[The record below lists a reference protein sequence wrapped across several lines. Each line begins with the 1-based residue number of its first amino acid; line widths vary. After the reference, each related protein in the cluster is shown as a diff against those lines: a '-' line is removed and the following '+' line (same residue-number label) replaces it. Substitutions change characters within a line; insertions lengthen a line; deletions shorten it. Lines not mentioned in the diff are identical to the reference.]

1 MLLNCKHKITDFYV
15 ILWYKQ
21 TVQSSTLDLIGF
33 VSYTSPTVE
42 KPYTKLF
49 NVTGDG
55 SKNSTLYFLKPIQVE
70 DSAVYYCAAS
80 QAQCYRSPCCLTITP
95 GVSDTCV
102 KPLQLSLK
110 ENRKHC
116 PKGQQWA
123 VLQMTLLQFCEHPD
137 GCTSSL

>member
-1 MLLNCKHKITDFYV
+1 MPLNCQHKITDFYV

-21 TVQSSTLDLIGF
+21 TVQGSNLDLIGF

-55 SKNSTLYFLKPIQVE
+55 SKDSNLYFLKPIQVE

-102 KPLQLSLK
+102 KPLQLSLN
-110 ENRKHC
+110 ETRTLSQRATRGSSPNDTV
-116 PKGQQWA
+116 A
-123 VLQMTLLQFCEHPD
+123 VL
-137 GCTSSL
+137 

>member
-1 MLLNCKHKITDFYV
+1 M

-21 TVQSSTLDLIGF
+21 TVQGSTLDLIGF
-33 VSYTSPTVE
+33 VYYTSVTVE
-42 KPYTKLF
+42 KSYSKLF

-80 QAQCYRSPCCLTITP
+80 KAQCYRSPCCLTITP

-102 KPLQLSLK
+102 KPLQLSLN
-110 ENRKHC
+110 ETRTLSQRATMGSSPNDTV
-116 PKGQQWA
+116 A
-123 VLQMTLLQFCEHPD
+123 VL
-137 GCTSSL
+137 